1 MRVGDLV
8 IGKGSNEMGIVL
20 SFGIGFARVHWAD
33 GNWSWEESRYLQEV
47 INASR

>member
-8 IGKGSNEMGIVL
+8 IGKRDNEIGIVI
-20 SFGIGFARVHWAD
+20 SFENGFARVHWAD

-47 INASR
+47 IKCK